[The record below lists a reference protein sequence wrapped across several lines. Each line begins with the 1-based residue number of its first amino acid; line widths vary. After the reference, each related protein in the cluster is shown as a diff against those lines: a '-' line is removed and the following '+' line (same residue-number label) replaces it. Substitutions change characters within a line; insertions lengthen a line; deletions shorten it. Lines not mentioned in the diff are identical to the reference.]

1 VNVECCASVLRLA
14 VQYCTTEQIQGCTN
28 QNPPPKERTD
38 LYSQLRVAGD
48 IKGRKT
54 ANRQPPRFLGN
65 FLDFRV
71 SPPRFLRRPADRQ
84 GRKALVSRNQSQHP
98 SVSFKNH

>member
-1 VNVECCASVLRLA
+1 MLSAVLLCLGLL
-14 VQYCTTEQIQGCTN
+14 YCTTEQIQGCTN

-65 FLDFRV
+65 FLDFCV
-71 SPPRFLRRPADRQ
+71 SLPQFLRRPADRQ
-84 GRKALVSRNQSQHP
+84 GRKALNSRNWSQQP
-98 SVSFKNH
+98 SVSLRIH